1 MIAFPDD
8 GAIGPAVAP
17 APLAWF
23 DDAMRRAL
31 LIRLAERVMLTRFS
45 ITQQGRDALAV
56 EEHAP

>member
-1 MIAFPDD
+1 MIMRADD
-8 GAIGPAVAP
+8 GRATEGPT
-17 APLAWF
+17 PLAWF